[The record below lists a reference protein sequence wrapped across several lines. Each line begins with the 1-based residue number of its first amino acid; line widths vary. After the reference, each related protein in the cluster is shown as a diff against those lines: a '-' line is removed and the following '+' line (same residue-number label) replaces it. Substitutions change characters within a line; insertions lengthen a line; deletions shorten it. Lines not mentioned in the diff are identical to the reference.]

1 MTIQGAVY
9 ELEQMLSGTDI
20 PDYVKPT
27 IKKVIETITDEFNDR
42 QPESNCCEERE
53 QGQCPFYA
61 S

>member
-27 IKKVIETITDEFNDR
+27 IKKVIETIVDEFNDQHKTR
-42 QPESNCCEERE
+42 GESDE
-53 QGQCPFYA
+53 QIQRNNRTI
-61 S
+61 